1 MREREREGKSGVVM
15 VNGLIKGKRYRETLA
30 EGRGAGLF
38 TGFIFR
44 KKKRSMP
51 RQKPLNSV

>member
-1 MREREREGKSGVVM
+1 MVVM

-30 EGRGAGLF
+30 EGRGADLF

-44 KKKRSMP
+44 KKRSMP